1 MRLVFLGPPG
11 AGKGTQARVAA
22 QSLGVPQISTGEI
35 FRAAIAAGTE
45 MGRQAKKHID
55 AGGLVPDDVTVGI
68 VRDRL
73 VQPDCQKG
81 YILDGF
87 PRTLPQAEALD
98 RLLAE
103 LHTALDGVVNF
114 AVPDD
119 EVVARL
125 AGRRV
130 CRACGETYHVRFNP
144 SPKGERVC
152 GACGGELYQR
162 SDDSEAA
169 IRQRLVTYNQQTEP
183 LIGYYRA
190 AGRLRDIAANAAIET
205 VQQSLREVLA
215 GLAARRP

>member
-22 QSLGVPQISTGEI
+22 LSLGVPQISTGEI
-35 FRAAIAAGTE
+35 FRAAIAAGTL
-45 MGRQAKKHID
+45 MGTLAKKHID
-55 AGGLVPDDVTVGI
+55 AGGLVPDEVTVGI

-98 RLLAE
+98 LLLTE
-103 LHTALDGVVNF
+103 LGTTLDGVVNF
-114 AVPDD
+114 AVPD
-119 EVVARL
+119 EGVVARL

-130 CRACGETYHVRFNP
+130 CRTCGETYHLRFNP
-144 SPKGERVC
+144 SPKGSAC

-183 LIGYYRA
+183 LIGYFRA
-190 AGRLRDIAANAAIET
+190 SGRLRDVDADAAIEQ

-215 GLAARRP
+215 ELAARRA